1 MEQVTNNMQNILFW
15 VGYHARPWDGNTTT
29 GLGGTEH
36 AVLNIAEGLTRYGLN
51 VTIAGHVKNSNV
63 NGVEYI
69 DIDNFT
75 SKYSKLPNYFN
86 VTVGVNYLNFLKY
99 TKDAN
104 QINADRYF
112 WMHNTDYYSWYK
124 GEEMPNHLK
133 LLREEVDVVLSP
145 SMWSTRH
152 IHREYFSQVKTPPH
166 QIYVPMPN
174 GIKPDSF
181 NMNVP
186 KDPNKFIWSSAVDRG
201 LSQLLDHW
209 KDIKEVKPN
218 ATLDVYYPK
227 YADPHQEGWYNID
240 GILDKLEENKDLGV
254 TDMGS
259 VSQLE
264 LHTAMQKATY
274 WMYLTHYE
282 ETFCITA
289 IEMMAAGVLPICTNV
304 AALKEV
310 VDSGIILDKA
320 PYETLFKDAIKLLK
334 QLDTGLK
341 DKAIESGKKT
351 TKLRTWNAV
360 ASKWY
365 ELITTY
371 KKPA

>member
-1 MEQVTNNMQNILFW
+1 
-15 VGYHARPWDGNTTT
+15 
-29 GLGGTEH
+29 
-36 AVLNIAEGLTRYGLN
+36 
-51 VTIAGHVKNSNV
+51 
-63 NGVEYI
+63 
-69 DIDNFT
+69 
-75 SKYSKLPNYFN
+75 
-86 VTVGVNYLNFLKY
+86 
-99 TKDAN
+99 
-104 QINADRYF
+104 
-112 WMHNTDYYSWYK
+112 
-124 GEEMPNHLK
+124 
-133 LLREEVDVVLSP
+133 
-145 SMWSTRH
+145 
-152 IHREYFSQVKTPPH
+152 
-166 QIYVPMPN
+166 
-174 GIKPDSF
+174 
-181 NMNVP
+181 
-186 KDPNKFIWSSAVDRG
+186 
-201 LSQLLDHW
+201 
-209 KDIKEVKPN
+209 
-218 ATLDVYYPK
+218 
-227 YADPHQEGWYNID
+227 
-240 GILDKLEENKDLGV
+240 
-254 TDMGS
+254 MGS

>member
-1 MEQVTNNMQNILFW
+1 MRVLFW
-15 VGYHARPWDGNTTT
+15 VGYRFEEWNSQSD
-29 GLGGTEH
+29 GLGGTEI
-36 AVLNIAEGLTRYGLN
+36 AVSKVAESLAQHGNEVIVAGEVISGVHNR
-51 VTIAGHVKNSNV
+51 VTWLSIQDFENSNFR
-63 NGVEYI
+63 GR
-69 DIDNFT
+69 D
-75 SKYSKLPNYFN
+75 PNRFDA
-86 VTVGVNYLNFLKY
+86 VIGVNYLHFIRVIDDNGLKPKL
-99 TKDAN
+99 TA
-104 QINADRYF
+104 F
-112 WMHNTDYYSWYK
+112 WLHNTEWHQYYK
-124 GEEMPNHLK
+124 GEVLENQMD
-133 LLREEVDVVLSP
+133 LLNRIDTVITPSAWANRKFRETYCQGISLDTLS
-145 SMWSTRH
+145 WTRP
-152 IHREYFSQVKTPPH
+152 IQSQV
-166 QIYVPMPN
+166 N
-174 GIKPDSF
+174 GIDPLKF
-181 NMNVP
+181 KMNCA
-186 KDPNKFIWSSAVDRG
+186 KDPNKLIWSSAVDRG
-201 LSQLLDHW
+201 LNKLLDNW
-209 KDIKEVKPN
+209 WRVKEVMPE
-218 ATLDVYYPK
+218 ATLDIYYPK
-227 YADPHQEGWYNID
+227 YSDPHVQDDRNWYNID